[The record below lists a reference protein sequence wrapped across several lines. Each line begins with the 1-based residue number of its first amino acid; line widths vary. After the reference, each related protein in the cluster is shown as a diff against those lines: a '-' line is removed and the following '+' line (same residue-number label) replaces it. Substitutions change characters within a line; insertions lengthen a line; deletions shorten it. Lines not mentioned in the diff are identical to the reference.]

1 MLVFSIVLSIVTAL
15 FLLSPFLFGKGGQ
28 LQAAASINSP
38 ERLEAI
44 KLSIL
49 KRFLEDERAY
59 QEKRITKLAWDQ
71 RRAYLTNRYIDAA
84 RRLDYLKHLLA
95 EQNHSKRGS

>member
-1 MLVFSIVLSIVTAL
+1 MLVFAIVVSICTAL
-15 FLLSPFLFGKGGQ
+15 FLLSPFLFGKGGH

-44 KLSIL
+44 KSSIL

-59 QEKRITKLAWDQ
+59 TEKRINKLAWEQ

-84 RRLDYLKHLLA
+84 RRLDYLNHLLL
-95 EQNHSKRGS
+95 EQNQSNRGH